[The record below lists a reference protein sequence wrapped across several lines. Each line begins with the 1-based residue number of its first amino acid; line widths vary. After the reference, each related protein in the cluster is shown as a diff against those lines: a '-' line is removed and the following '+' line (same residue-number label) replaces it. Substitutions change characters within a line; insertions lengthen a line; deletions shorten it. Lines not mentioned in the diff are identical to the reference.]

1 MEAHVFQCETAPVC
15 VWGRVGQ
22 DEQRQDL
29 GLLLLPGLGAPFHL
43 TLMCLPFFPM
53 TTAISTSQSTSCK
66 VGEDK

>member
-15 VWGRVGQ
+15 VGGVGQ